1 MIHSNERPEI
11 GESLGKFERS
21 DSNERFWQMFTN
33 MKIRKQKFDD
43 LKNFKW
49 LLSVVEENFKRL

>member
-1 MIHSNERPEI
+1 MSHSNERPGV
-11 GESLGKFERS
+11 GESPGKFESS

-43 LKNFKW
+43 LKNLKCCSE
-49 LLSVVEENFKRL
+49 L

>member
-43 LKNFKW
+43 LKNLK
-49 LLSVVEENFKRL
+49 LCSEL